1 LVEVL
6 VNVFQ
11 KCSLVQLIVVATS
24 FQIELVTII
33 EKHEPIIVGAEL
45 AIVSC
50 TLPLPIEHVEVLVVV
65 FSIHV

>member
-1 LVEVL
+1 M
-6 VNVFQ
+6 
-11 KCSLVQLIVVATS
+11 QLIVVATS